1 MNVKRRLLAV
11 LAALALMLVTVGPTV
26 ASHDTRPGGGQEC
39 HGLSDEAPVGDGYC
53 D

>member
-1 MNVKRRLLAV
+1 MYMKQRLLAV
-11 LAALALMLVTVGPTV
+11 LMALALMLATTLSTF

-39 HGLSDEAPVGDGYC
+39 NGLSDEAPVGGGYC